1 MHSMNC
7 SIESSCTFILLGLHG
22 GGGGAL
28 LTEGLWGQVSTRC
41 DSIGR
46 GGHCA
51 LHGTDMWPPR
61 REREVQLPASLGLV
75 LQRLLADVYGMAL
88 YRDVHEPVVLQH
100 GLERHRG
107 VQVPNGSHDRTHIHR
122 APPTRVRENGG
133 RLAPRSTPADI
144 IPNPGHTDV
153 SRPVR
158 TLFRPP
164 HPYNPY
170 AACHAALGDPALPP
184 LLSAG

>member
-107 VQVPNGSHDRTHIHR
+107 VQVPAMEATTERTYIG
-122 APPTRVRENGG
+122 PPNKGERERWPSCASVNPCRHYPEPGPYGCQQTRED
-133 RLAPRSTPADI
+133 P
-144 IPNPGHTDV
+144 V
-153 SRPVR
+153 SS
-158 TLFRPP
+158 PP
-164 HPYNPY
+164 S
-170 AACHAALGDPALPP
+170 L
-184 LLSAG
+184 